1 MATLGTA
8 HEQYCTLYNTI
19 RLLKYISYIVQSKLA
34 IHSKKNCNAITFPFT
49 YIHLQK
55 AKCIRLIFLWN
66 YFDMF
71 SLTTF
76 PSYQYQTFCYLLTI

>member
-34 IHSKKNCNAITFPFT
+34 IHSKKNCNALHFHLHT
-49 YIHLQK
+49 YIY
-55 AKCIRLIFLWN
+55 R
-66 YFDMF
+66 F
-71 SLTTF
+71 SKMHTTNISLELF
-76 PSYQYQTFCYLLTI
+76 